1 MTDWPT
7 AVYHFGP
14 SARSVGGIASVIDT
28 LVRLELGADMVHS
41 VPTWQPGSKIR
52 SGALA
57 ARAAAGVL
65 RLPPSAIAHVH
76 LSEGGSFVREA
87 AVLASAKLRGV
98 PRVVTIHGY
107 RFAAFSSERPR
118 LVARVLG
125 MADAI
130 TVLTESDGAVVQKLA
145 PDVHVELLPNPVS
158 LDLDAGPVSKT
169 REVVLFAGEVG
180 RRKGADVLHRAWQSV
195 SASRPMATCII
206 VGPATGLTLP
216 ALERLEVRGAVSQG
230 CVRKLIRDAR
240 VVALPS
246 RGEALPMILS
256 EAMAAGRPFVS
267 TPAGGVRSL
276 AAGGLL
282 VPIGDDDAL
291 GMALIELLSDP
302 DRAQGL
308 GSAGQTLCERSMAPE
323 VVDSR
328 LRKLYA
334 SLTNAQR

>member
-1 MTDWPT
+1 M
-7 AVYHFGP
+7 A
-14 SARSVGGIASVIDT
+14 SAIDT
-28 LVRLELGADMVHS
+28 LVRLELGADVVHA
-41 VPTWQPGSKIR
+41 VPTWRPGSKMR

-65 RLPPSAIAHVH
+65 RLTPSAIAHVH
-76 LSEGGSFVREA
+76 MSEGGSFVREA

-130 TVLTESDGAVVQKLA
+130 TVLTESDGAVVQELA
-145 PDVHVELLPNPVS
+145 PDVHVELLPNPVP
-158 LDLDAGPVSKT
+158 LDLGAGPVSET

-195 SASRPMATCII
+195 SASRPMAICIM
-206 VGPATGLTLP
+206 VGPATELTL
-216 ALERLEVRGAVSQG
+216 LNLGRLEVRGPVSRD
-230 CVRKLIRDAR
+230 CVRNLIREAR

-282 VPIGDDDAL
+282 VPVGDDDAL
-291 GMALIELLSDP
+291 GAALIELLSDP
-302 DRAQGL
+302 DRAQAL
-308 GSAGQTLCERSMAPE
+308 GSAGQSLCERLMAPK
-323 VVDSR
+323 VVDIR
-328 LRKLYA
+328 LRQLYA
-334 SLTNAQR
+334 SLTERSAS